1 MCAFCLV
8 SESSEIGVDVLMTA
22 LEEFDLGEP
31 EATTG
36 CMSQSSAAG
45 FLAHPDK

>member
-1 MCAFCLV
+1 MCAFCVV

-22 LEEFDLGEP
+22 LEEFDLGE
-31 EATTG
+31 ATTG